1 MSANF
6 DAKGYYQ
13 VLEVTPNA
21 PLSLIKQQYYS
32 RAKFWHPDHN
42 DNPDAVEI
50 FQKISVAY
58 NILKDQKK
66 RLKYDLLSLIYNN
79 HDFPDMEALNPYKN
93 QSGKDDAALRV
104 LKQRRITAFFSGF
117 TKKETKDICNYAEAK
132 DMVVSTSVANWL
144 KGWWSLSAF
153 IENIKALKFNYNA
166 VQAADEDNFKLLIHN
181 AVAYESNNRK
191 DFAWVYAK
199 QALLLVK
206 SNGREKELLRT
217 FIDIL
222 DYHPQKSVVLPRWS
236 AAELRLRQLLM
247 PVFFASVAVIWGI
260 FIMGKVGLIDLPQH
274 KNSGY
279 YKEMV
284 IGGVKVAD
292 DQIESH
298 IIKVDGDKSDENY
311 IFHLTDNCKIYYGPD
326 SRYDVLADG
335 TEGQT
340 VRVVGYTADKSWFKI
355 IIDNGEAGYVN
366 RKNLK
371 KGIGNPIPPRS
382 QVR

>member
-6 DAKGYYQ
+6 DARGYYK

-21 PLSLIKQQYYS
+21 PLSLIKQQYYD
-32 RAKFWHPDHN
+32 RAKYWHPDHN

-58 NILKDQKK
+58 NLLKDQKK
-66 RLKYDLLSLIYNN
+66 RLKYDLLSIIYDNN
-79 HDFPDMEALNPYKN
+79 DFPDMESLNPYKN
-93 QSGKDDAALRV
+93 QSGQDDAALRV
-104 LKQRRITAFFSGF
+104 LKQRKITAFFTGF
-117 TKKETKDICNYAEAK
+117 QKKETKDICNYIEAK
-132 DMVVSTSVANWL
+132 DMVVSTSLANWL
-144 KGWWSLSAF
+144 RGWWGIAAF
-153 IENIKALKFNYNA
+153 AENIKAIKFNY
-166 VQAADEDNFKLLIHN
+166 QAADAADDDNLKLLIHN
-181 AVAYESNNRK
+181 AVAYETANRK
-191 DFAWVYAK
+191 DFAWIYAK
-199 QALLLVK
+199 QAMLLVK
-206 SNGREKELLRT
+206 ADSREKELLQT

-236 AAELRLRQLLM
+236 AAELRMRQLLM
-247 PVFFASVAVIWGI
+247 PIFFAAVAVIFGI
-260 FIMGKVGLIDLPQH
+260 TIMGKVGLINLPQH

-326 SRYDVLADG
+326 SRYDVLKEG
-335 TEGQT
+335 VKGQT
-340 VRVVGYTADKSWFKI
+340 VRVVGYTPDKSWFKI

-366 RKNLK
+366 RNNIA